1 MMQLVFL
8 GTGGSTPTKE
18 RGMPAIALQRDGDVF
33 LFDCGEG
40 TQMQAMKFDVNI
52 AKIAAIF
59 ITHTHGD
66 HVIGIAGLVR
76 TLALNK
82 RPKPL
87 EIFVP
92 AGEEKKITTLLTFDK
107 ALIGYP
113 VIVKGISSGVIYKG
127 KDFTISAFRLNH
139 RVPTVGYVFRENDRR
154 HFDKEKCMRL
164 GLKGTMFRDLIAKGS
179 ITVNGKRVSL
189 SSVST
194 QERGK
199 SIVYA
204 GDTRPVASTVN
215 AAKGADVLI
224 HESSFADMH
233 KSLAKERLHSTAG
246 EAAKIAKKAGCKS
259 LFLIHLSARYKNH
272 EQLLKDAKSVFKN
285 AQIARDGMRVEV

>member
-1 MMQLVFL
+1 MQLIFL

-18 RGMPAIALQRDGDVF
+18 RGLPAVALQRGGDVF

-40 TQMQAMKFDVNI
+40 TQMQAMKFGVNL
-52 AKIAAIF
+52 AKITAVF

-66 HVIGIAGLVR
+66 HIIGIAGLVR

-87 EIFVP
+87 EIYVP
-92 AGEEKKITTLLTFDK
+92 KGEERKITTLLTFDK

-113 VIVKGISSGVIYKG
+113 ILVKGISSGVVYKG
-127 KDFTISAFRLNH
+127 KDFTISTFGLNH
-139 RVPTVGYVFRENDRR
+139 RVPTVGYVFRENDKR
-154 HFDKEKCMRL
+154 HFDKEKCKRL

-179 ITVNGKRVSL
+179 LMVNGKRVSL
-189 SSVST
+189 ASVST
-194 QERGK
+194 RERGK

-204 GDTRPVASTVN
+204 GDTRPVATTVK
-215 AAKGADVLI
+215 AARGAEVLI

-233 KSLAKERLHSTAG
+233 QDLAKERLHSTAG
-246 EAAKIAKKAGCKS
+246 EAARIAKKAGCKS

-285 AQIARDGMRVEV
+285 AQIASDGMRVEV